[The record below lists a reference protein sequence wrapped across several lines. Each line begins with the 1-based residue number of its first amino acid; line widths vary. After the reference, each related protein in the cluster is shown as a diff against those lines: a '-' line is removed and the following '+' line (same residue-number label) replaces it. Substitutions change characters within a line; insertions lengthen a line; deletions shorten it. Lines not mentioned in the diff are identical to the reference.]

1 MKVNFKVKLNQGL
14 EEIVEEIV
22 KKAESKGIGMGNS
35 GKIKYKEISVST
47 HEVQY
52 LMTRILERKKN

>member
-1 MKVNFKVKLNQGL
+1 MKVNFKIKLNQGL

-22 KKAESKGIGMGNS
+22 KKAELKGTGMGNS
-35 GKIKYKEISVST
+35 GKRKYKEIREST

-52 LMTRILERKKN
+52 LTTRILERKKD